1 MQQIARS
8 DDILDDVFVEID
20 FLQPVHMMEIKL
32 DLETEDGDE
41 IVTTI
46 NNTIHDAK

>member
-1 MQQIARS
+1 MGNPSSSRS
-8 DDILDDVFVEID
+8 ISSS
-20 FLQPVHMMEIKL
+20 QYRMMEIKL